1 MKAFLL
7 VFLGGGLGSALR
19 YLIQRLYNTST
30 WPLGT
35 RLVNILGCLI
45 IGFVAGYLIKTEKYS
60 ISLNLLVISGFCG
73 GFTTFSSFGLE
84 GVKMLQAQAYWQF
97 LGYTLLSLCLG
108 YLAVGVGLFIMKV
121 SY

>member
-35 RLVNILGCLI
+35 MLVNILGCLI

-84 GVKMLQAQAYWQF
+84 GLKMLQAQAYWHF

>member
-35 RLVNILGCLI
+35 MLVNILGCLI

>member
-35 RLVNILGCLI
+35 MLVNILGCLI
-45 IGFVAGYLIKTEKYS
+45 IGLVAGWLLKTEKFS
-60 ISLNLLVISGFCG
+60 TALSLLVISGFCG

-84 GVKMLQAQAYWQF
+84 GFKMLQAQAYWQF
-97 LGYTLLSLCLG
+97 IGYFLISICLG
-108 YLAVGVGLFIMKV
+108 YLAVGIGLYLMRV